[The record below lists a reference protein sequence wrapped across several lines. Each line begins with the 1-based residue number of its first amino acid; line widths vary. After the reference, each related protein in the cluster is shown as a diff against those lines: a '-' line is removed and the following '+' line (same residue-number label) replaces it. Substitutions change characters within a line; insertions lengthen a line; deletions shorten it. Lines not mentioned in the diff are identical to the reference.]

1 MLSDIMVSLTPSIY
15 PQVTLPNTTPMAS
28 ASLDYSFLLLTHLV
42 CADRQIH
49 REESKLL
56 HELADQ
62 TQVGQQTI
70 QEMEKILAQEKT
82 LFPVENIAQQ
92 IPPEQQQE
100 AMQQLLALAYVDGLF
115 SPLERQM
122 IAQVAQIWHWDAT
135 EVEQMVTQAQ
145 TLQANRKKD
154 RDSHTEKLSLSA
166 ILLMGAESI
175 LSRTL
180 IAKLA
185 TFAPETLGRRIVQ
198 LQRQILLAGPD
209 YEEAVQ
215 RNSIIAG
222 ENYRFTETALTDTE
236 STLIGLNQTLKL
248 TLENLQ
254 KTIHQQPTNPTT
266 TTQEL
271 INQFNQTQQTLAAEI
286 GEELNIVRES
296 LWAKQRALHHFSLA
310 VMGKT
315 KVGKSTLHAIIIGEG
330 WEAIGSGGQRTTRF
344 NRVYDWKNIRI
355 IDTPGIGAP
364 GGRTEEEILESVIEE
379 SDLICYVVTNDS
391 IQETEFQFLQQLK
404 AKAKPLIIL
413 LNLKY
418 NLRDPRRLD
427 YFLKNPDKLFTL
439 EGSSGIGGHIAR
451 IRRYAQNHYAND
463 YFDIIPVMLLAA
475 QMASEPEHQANQ
487 DKLLKA
493 SRIQDFLDS
502 IRESLVKHGAIRRS
516 QTLLGS
522 TVGTIERPYHWMSQK
537 RQSYQ
542 QLSATLTR
550 QRETLQAQIK
560 TAGKDHLEFLQYQI
574 GSIFQDVFNSLP
586 DFAESNWNF
595 SQESLKQNW
604 DYKLQA
610 LQIDDRLQ
618 YAYQTTVQNFNRDVE
633 IALSE
638 LGTDLQL
645 MAHSGGHD
653 FQFFPNP
660 ADLYSDNA
668 AQIGGSFLRLSQT
681 PVTHFSP
688 PVNKTVMMG
697 AVVLNSILGIFTTRE
712 QKRHFA
718 VQRLSKLLA
727 PQIRA
732 SQRQIEE
739 QVANNFR
746 EYYRHAAGS
755 IMRYI
760 EGLIQEFELISQ
772 QFNQPQQQLSQT
784 INLLNL
790 AYSKR
795 IVDWCQSHYEP
806 LTEAGINKTVT
817 QVKREFAKQIDI
829 QTKFQVRYHLDSQ
842 EINRILQEDVLM
854 HRLQ

>member
-1 MLSDIMVSLTPSIY
+1 MVSLTPSVY
-15 PQVTLPNTTPMAS
+15 TQATLPNTTPMAS
-28 ASLDYSFLLLTHLV
+28 EPLDYPFLLLTHLV

-62 TQVGQQTI
+62 TQVGEQTI

-82 LFPVENIAQQ
+82 LLPVETIAQQ
-92 IPPEQQQE
+92 IPPQQQQE
-100 AMQQLLALAYVDGLF
+100 AMQQLLAIAYVDGLF

-122 IAQVAQIWHWDAT
+122 IAQVAQIWQWDAT

-145 TLQANRKKD
+145 TLQANRKHD
-154 RDSHTEKLSLSA
+154 QDSQTEKLSLSA

-185 TFAPETLGRRIVQ
+185 TFAPATLGRRIVQ

-215 RNSIIAG
+215 QNNLIAG
-222 ENYRFTETALTDTE
+222 EDYHFAETALTETE
-236 STLIGLNQTLKL
+236 STLIDLNQTLKL

-254 KTIHQQPTNPTT
+254 KTITQQSTT
-266 TTQEL
+266 PTTQEL
-271 INQFNQTQQTLAAEI
+271 IHQFNQTQQTLDAEI
-286 GEELNIVRES
+286 QQELTLVRES

-330 WEAIGSGGQRTTRF
+330 WEAIGHGGQRTTRF

-364 GGRTEEEILESVIEE
+364 GGKSEDEIVESVIEE

-418 NLRDPRRLD
+418 NLRDQRRLD
-427 YFLKNPDKLFTL
+427 YFLNNPDQLFIL
-439 EGSSGIGGHIAR
+439 EGSSGIQGHIDR
-451 IRRYAQNHYAND
+451 IRRYAQQHYAND

-475 QMASEPEHQANQ
+475 QMANEPEHQINQ
-487 DKLLKA
+487 EKLLKA

-537 RQSYQ
+537 AQIYH
-542 QLSATLTR
+542 QLSTTLSR
-550 QRETLQAQIK
+550 QQETLQTRIK
-560 TAGKDHLEFLQYQI
+560 TAAKDHLEFLQYQI
-574 GSIFQDVFNSLP
+574 ASIFQDIFNSLP

-595 SQESLKQNW
+595 SEESLKQNW

-618 YAYQTTVQNFNRDVE
+618 HAYQTTVQNFNRDVE

-638 LGTDLQL
+638 LGKDLQL
-645 MAHSGGHD
+645 MAQMGRD
-653 FQFFPNP
+653 NFQFFPTP
-660 ADLYSDNA
+660 VALYSDNA
-668 AQIGGSFLRLSQT
+668 EQIAGSFLRLSQT
-681 PVTHFSP
+681 LVTHFSP

-718 VQRLSKLLA
+718 IQRLSKLLA
-727 PQIRA
+727 PQIKT
-732 SQRQIEE
+732 SQRTIEE
-739 QVANNFR
+739 KATNIFR
-746 EYYRHAAGS
+746 EYYRHAADS
-755 IMRYI
+755 IMQYI
-760 EGLIQEFELISQ
+760 EALIQEFDLISK
-772 QFNQPQQQLSQT
+772 QFSQPQQQL
-784 INLLNL
+784 NENMNWLNV

-795 IVDWCQSHYEP
+795 IVDWCQRNYEP
-806 LTEAGINKTVT
+806 LSEAGINKTVT
-817 QVKREFAKQIDI
+817 KVKREFGKRIDI
-829 QTKFQVRYHLDSQ
+829 QTKFQVQSHLDSQ

>member
-1 MLSDIMVSLTPSIY
+1 VLSDIMVSLTPSIY

-28 ASLDYSFLLLTHLV
+28 EPLDYPLLLLTHLV

-70 QEMEKILAQEKT
+70 HEMEKILAQEKT
-82 LFPVENIAQQ
+82 LLPIKDIAQQ
-92 IPPEQQQE
+92 IPPEQQPE
-100 AMQQLLALAYVDGLF
+100 AMQQLLAIAYVDGLF
-115 SPLERQM
+115 SPLEQQM

-135 EVEQMVTQAQ
+135 EVEQMITQAQ
-145 TLQANRKKD
+145 SLQANRARD
-154 RDSHTEKLSLSA
+154 RDSQTEKLSLSA

-266 TTQEL
+266 QEL

-286 GEELNIVRES
+286 GEELDSVRES

-364 GGRTEEEILESVIEE
+364 GGKSEEEIVESVIEE

-404 AKAKPLIIL
+404 AKAKPLIML

-439 EGSSGIGGHIAR
+439 EGNSGIGGHIDR

-487 DKLLKA
+487 EKLFKA

-574 GSIFQDVFNSLP
+574 GSIFQDIFNSLP

-595 SQESLKQNW
+595 SQESLRQNW

-618 YAYQTTVQNFNRDVE
+618 HAYQTTVQNFNRDVE

-645 MAHSGGHD
+645 MAYSGGD
-653 FQFFPNP
+653 DLRFFPSP
-660 ADLYSDNA
+660 VDLYSDNA
-668 AQIGGSFLRLSQT
+668 AQIGGSFLRLSQSL
-681 PVTHFSP
+681 VTHFSP
-688 PVNKTVMMG
+688 SVNKTVMMG

-712 QKRHFA
+712 QKRNFA
-718 VQRLSKLLA
+718 VQRLSKLLT

-732 SQRQIEE
+732 SQRKIEE
-739 QVANNFR
+739 QAANIFR

-755 IMRYI
+755 IIRYI
-760 EGLIQEFELISQ
+760 EGLIQEFELISK
-772 QFNQPQQQLSQT
+772 QFNQPQQQLSNT
-784 INLLNL
+784 INRLNR

-817 QVKREFAKQIDI
+817 QVKREFGKQIDI
-829 QTKFQVRYHLDSQ
+829 QTKFQVRSHLDSQ
-842 EINRILQEDVLM
+842 EINRILQEDVSM

>member
-1 MLSDIMVSLTPSIY
+1 MLSFIMVSLTSGIY

-28 ASLDYSFLLLTHLV
+28 EPLDYPFLLLTHLV

-62 TQVGQQTI
+62 TQVGKQTI
-70 QEMEKILAQEKT
+70 PEMEKILTQEKT
-82 LFPVENIAQQ
+82 LLPVEDIAQQ
-92 IPPEQQQE
+92 IPEEQQRE

-115 SPLERQM
+115 SPLEQQM
-122 IAQVAQIWHWDAT
+122 IAQVAQIWRWDAT
-135 EVEQMVTQAQ
+135 EVEQMLTQAQ
-145 TLQANRKKD
+145 ALQANRQKD
-154 RDSHTEKLSLSA
+154 KDSHTEKLSLSA

-222 ENYRFTETALTDTE
+222 EDYRFTETALTDIE
-236 STLIGLNQTLKL
+236 STLINLNQTLQL
-248 TLENLQ
+248 TLKNLQ
-254 KTIHQQPTNPTT
+254 QTINKQPTNPTT
-266 TTQEL
+266 KEL
-271 INQFNQTQQTLAAEI
+271 INHLNQTQKTLATEI
-286 GEELNIVRES
+286 GQELESVRES

-310 VMGKT
+310 CMGKT

-364 GGRTEEEILESVIEE
+364 GGKTEAEIVASVIEE

-404 AKAKPLIIL
+404 AKAKPLIML

-418 NLRDPRRLD
+418 NLRDPRRLN

-439 EGSSGIGGHIAR
+439 EGSSGIAGHIDR
-451 IRRYAQNHYAND
+451 IHRYAQNHYAND

-475 QMASEPEHQANQ
+475 QMASEPEHQANRE
-487 DKLLKA
+487 KLLKA

-542 QLSATLTR
+542 QLSTTLTR
-550 QRETLQAQIK
+550 QRETLQSQIK
-560 TAGKDHLEFLQYQI
+560 GAGKDHLEFLQYQI
-574 GSIFQDVFNSLP
+574 AGIFQDIFNSLP

-595 SQESLKQNW
+595 SQESLRQNW

-618 YAYQTTVQNFNRDVE
+618 HAYQTTVQNFNRDVE

-645 MAHSGGHD
+645 MAQMGGD
-653 FQFFPNP
+653 NLRFFPSIS
-660 ADLYSDNA
+660 DLYSDNA

-681 PVTHFSP
+681 IVSHFSP

-697 AVVLNSILGIFTTRE
+697 AVVLNSILGVFTTRE

-718 VQRLSKLLA
+718 VQRLSKLLV
-727 PQIRA
+727 PQIRE
-732 SQRQIEE
+732 SQRQITE
-739 QVANNFR
+739 QAADNFR
-746 EYYRHAAGS
+746 GYYRHVVGS
-755 IMRYI
+755 LLQYV
-760 EGLIQEFELISQ
+760 EGLIQEFELVSKP
-772 QFNQPQQQLSQT
+772 FHQPQKKLTDT
-784 INLLNL
+784 INRLNV
-790 AYSKR
+790 AYGKR
-795 IVDWCQSHYEP
+795 IVDWCQGNYEP
-806 LTEAGINKTVT
+806 LTEAGINKTIT
-817 QVKREFAKQIDI
+817 QVKREFGKQINI
-829 QTKFQVRYHLDSQ
+829 QTKFQVRSDLDSQ
-842 EINRILQEDVLM
+842 EINRILQEDVSM

>member
-1 MLSDIMVSLTPSIY
+1 MLFDIMVSLTFGIY

-28 ASLDYSFLLLTHLV
+28 EPLDYPFLLLTHLV

-62 TQVGQQTI
+62 TQVGKQTI
-70 QEMEKILAQEKT
+70 QEMEKILTQEKT
-82 LFPVENIAQQ
+82 LLPVEDIAQH
-92 IPPEQQQE
+92 IPEEQQRE

-115 SPLERQM
+115 SPLEQQM
-122 IAQVAQIWHWDAT
+122 IAQVAQIWRRDAT
-135 EVEQMVTQAQ
+135 EVEQMLTQAQ
-145 TLQANRKKD
+145 TLQANRQKD

-222 ENYRFTETALTDTE
+222 EDYRFAETALTDTE
-236 STLIGLNQTLKL
+236 STLISLNQTLQL

-254 KTIHQQPTNPTT
+254 QTINKQPTNPTT
-266 TTQEL
+266 KEL
-271 INQFNQTQQTLAAEI
+271 INHLNQTKKTLATEI
-286 GEELNIVRES
+286 GQELDSIRES
-296 LWAKQRALHHFSLA
+296 LWAKQRALNHFSLA
-310 VMGKT
+310 CMGKT

-364 GGRTEEEILESVIEE
+364 GGKSEEEIVASVIEE
-379 SDLICYVVTNDS
+379 SDLICYIVTNDS

-404 AKAKPLIIL
+404 AKAKPLVIL

-439 EGSSGIGGHIAR
+439 EGSSGISGHIDR
-451 IRRYAQNHYAND
+451 IHRYAQNHYAND

-475 QMASEPEHQANQ
+475 QMASEPEHQANRE
-487 DKLLKA
+487 KLLKA

-537 RQSYQ
+537 SQSYQ
-542 QLSATLTR
+542 QLSTTLTR

-560 TAGKDHLEFLQYQI
+560 GAGKDHLEFLQYQI
-574 GSIFQDVFNSLP
+574 ASIFQDIFNSLP

-595 SQESLKQNW
+595 SQESLRQNW

-618 YAYQTTVQNFNRDVE
+618 HAYQTTVQNFNRDVE

-645 MAHSGGHD
+645 MAQMGGD
-653 FQFFPNP
+653 NLRFFPSISN
-660 ADLYSDNA
+660 LYSDNA

-681 PVTHFSP
+681 VVTHFSP

-697 AVVLNSILGIFTTRE
+697 AVVLNSILGAFTTRE
-712 QKRHFA
+712 QKSNFA
-718 VQRLSKLLA
+718 VQRLSKLLV
-727 PQIRA
+727 PQIRE
-732 SQRQIEE
+732 SQRQITE
-739 QVANNFR
+739 QAADNFR
-746 EYYRHAAGS
+746 GYYRHAAGNL
-755 IMRYI
+755 MQYI
-760 EGLIQEFELISQ
+760 EGLIQEFELMSK
-772 QFNQPQQQLSQT
+772 QFHQPQQKINDT
-784 INLLNL
+784 INRLNV
-790 AYSKR
+790 AYGKR
-795 IVDWCQSHYEP
+795 IVDWCQGNYEP
-806 LTEAGINKTVT
+806 LTEAGINKTIT
-817 QVKREFAKQIDI
+817 QVKREFGKQINI
-829 QTKFQVRYHLDSQ
+829 QTKFQVQSYLDSQ
-842 EINRILQEDVLM
+842 EINRILQEDVSM